1 MTQRPPQPGWFR
13 WSSLLLALGG
23 VLIFVVAFSGLRA
36 GAALLAGSSPLSQR
50 TLGPTAAPAD
60 TASRLTAHV
69 PGVHHGAGGARRVH
83 RGGECGLARAQRRL
97 GRHRQTQPVSER

>member
-36 GAALLAGSSPLSQR
+36 GAAPSVERLAPERIYGRLER
-50 TLGPTAAPAD
+50 ILEDAAK
-60 TASRLTAHV
+60 R
-69 PGVHHGAGGARRVH
+69 
-83 RGGECGLARAQRRL
+83 
-97 GRHRQTQPVSER
+97 

>member
-50 TLGPTAAPAD
+50 TLAPTAAPAD
-60 TASRLTAHV
+60 TATPLTAHV
-69 PGVHHGAGGARRVH
+69 PGVHHGAGGARPVH
-83 RGGECGLARAQRRL
+83 RRGERDLARAQRPL
-97 GRHRQTQPVSER
+97 VPH